1 MNAASIARHRTE
13 FVILP
18 TLPFRLDLTV
28 WTARRRSGNAVDRWD
43 GHVYRR
49 VLVLHGTPVE
59 IAVEQ
64 AGARLHVCA
73 IGAGRLPA
81 DARLRVTSML
91 ERTLGLRVDLRGF
104 YRFARRDRKLR
115 PLVERFRG
123 VKPPRFPSLFE
134 ALLNAFACQ
143 QFSIEVGLELLNR
156 LARTYGVTSPDGSSH
171 AFPHPKA
178 LASSRIDSLRRLGF
192 SRAKS
197 LAMIELARGVASG
210 RLDLDRFTG
219 LDDDAAVAALCA
231 LRGVGRWTAEYV
243 LLRGFGRLQIFPGDD
258 VGAQNALGRW
268 LGRTSLS
275 GYDVVER
282 ALAPWRP
289 WAGLIYFHLLL
300 TGLAEAGE
308 LA

>member
-1 MNAASIARHRTE
+1 VSSTIT
-13 FVILP
+13 FVLRP
-18 TLPFRLDLTV
+18 TLPFRLDLTA
-28 WTARRRSGNAVDRWD
+28 WTARRRPGNAVDRWD
-43 GHVYRR
+43 GHIYRR
-49 VLVLHGTPVE
+49 VLVLHGDPVE

-64 AGARLHVCA
+64 AGSRLHVCA
-73 IGAGRLPA
+73 TGAGRLPA
-81 DARLRVTSML
+81 DARLLVTAML
-91 ERTLGLRVDLRGF
+91 ERTLGLRLDLTRF
-104 YRFARRDRKLR
+104 YRFAGRDRKLG

-134 ALLNAFACQ
+134 ALLNGFACQ

-156 LARTYGVTSPDGSSH
+156 LARAYGVASPGGSSH

-178 LASSRIDSLRRLGF
+178 LASSRIDSLKRLGF

-197 LAMIELARGVASG
+197 VAMIELARGIVSG
-210 RLDLDRFTG
+210 RLDLESFTG
-219 LDDDAAVAALCA
+219 LDDDTAVARLCA

-243 LLRGFGRLQIFPGDD
+243 LLRGLGRLHIFPGDD

-268 LGRTSLS
+268 LGRRSLS
-275 GYDVVER
+275 AYDVVAR

-300 TGLAEAGE
+300 MGLEEAGE

>member
-1 MNAASIARHRTE
+1 
-13 FVILP
+13 
-18 TLPFRLDLTV
+18 
-28 WTARRRSGNAVDRWD
+28 
-43 GHVYRR
+43 
-49 VLVLHGTPVE
+49 
-59 IAVEQ
+59 
-64 AGARLHVCA
+64 
-73 IGAGRLPA
+73 
-81 DARLRVTSML
+81 ML
-91 ERTLGLRVDLRGF
+91 ERTLGLRVDLTGF
-104 YRFARRDRKLR
+104 YRFARSDRKLR

-156 LARTYGVTSPDGSSH
+156 LARTYGVAARDGSAY
-171 AFPHPKA
+171 AFPEPKA
-178 LASSRIDSLRRLGF
+178 LGTSRIDSLKRLGF

-197 LAMIELARGVASG
+197 LAMIELAHGVASG
-210 RLDLDRFTG
+210 RLDLERFTG

-258 VGAQNALGRW
+258 VGAHNALRRW

-275 GYDVVER
+275 GYDLVER

>member
-1 MNAASIARHRTE
+1 MLSRIT
-13 FVILP
+13 FVVLP

-64 AGARLHVCA
+64 AGSRLHVCA
-73 IGAGRLPA
+73 TGAGRLPR
-81 DARLRVTSML
+81 DARLLVTSML
-91 ERTLGLRVDLRGF
+91 ERTLGLRVDLTGF
-104 YRFARRDRKLR
+104 YRFARGDRKLR

-143 QFSIEVGLELLNR
+143 QLSIEVGLELLNR
-156 LARTYGVTSPDGSSH
+156 LARTYGVASPDESAH

-178 LASSRIDSLRRLGF
+178 LGSSRIDSLKRLGF
-192 SRAKS
+192 SRAKAR
-197 LAMIELARGVASG
+197 AMIELARGVASG
-210 RLDLDRFTG
+210 RLDLERFTG

-268 LGRTSLS
+268 LGRTSLHR
-275 GYDVVER
+275 YDVVEH
-282 ALAPWRP
+282 ALARWRP

-308 LA
+308 VA

>member
-1 MNAASIARHRTE
+1 MLSRIT
-13 FVILP
+13 FVVFP
-18 TLPFRLDLTV
+18 TPPFRLDLTV

-43 GHVYRR
+43 GHIYRR
-49 VLVLHGTPVE
+49 TWVLHGTPVE

-64 AGARLHVCA
+64 SGSRLHVCA
-73 IGAGRLPA
+73 TGAGRLPP
-81 DARLRVTSML
+81 DARLRVTAML
-91 ERTLGLRVDLRGF
+91 ERTLGLRVDLTAF
-104 YRFARRDRKLR
+104 YRFARGDRKLR

-123 VKPPRFPSLFE
+123 VKPPRFPTLFE

-143 QFSIEVGLELLNR
+143 QFSIVVGLELLNR
-156 LARTYGVTSPDGSSH
+156 LARTYGVASPDGKAH
-171 AFPHPKA
+171 AFPHPKI
-178 LASSRIDSLRRLGF
+178 LGSSRIDSLKRLGF

-210 RLDLDRFTG
+210 RLDLERFAG
-219 LDDDAAVAALCA
+219 LDDDAAVAALGA

-268 LGRTSLS
+268 LGRRGLS
-275 GYDVVER
+275 GYDAVER
-282 ALAPWRP
+282 ALATWRP

>member
-1 MNAASIARHRTE
+1 MAALLFDANVARGLGDDPSILGSAGRPVASDPER
-13 FVILP
+13 LP
-18 TLPFRLDLTV
+18 TTV
-28 WTARRRSGNAVDRWD
+28 GQQID
-43 GHVYRR
+43 GDAGSRR
-49 VLVLHGTPVE
+49 VA
-59 IAVEQ
+59 IAGQ
-64 AGARLHVCA
+64 RHA
-73 IGAGRLPA
+73 
-81 DARLRVTSML
+81 
-91 ERTLGLRVDLRGF
+91 
-104 YRFARRDRKLR
+104 
-115 PLVERFRG
+115 
-123 VKPPRFPSLFE
+123 LF
-134 ALLNAFACQ
+134 
-143 QFSIEVGLELLNR
+143 EVGLELLNR
-156 LARTYGVTSPDGSSH
+156 LARTYGIASPDGSAH

-178 LASSRIDSLRRLGF
+178 LASARIDSLKRLGF

-210 RLDLDRFTG
+210 RLDLERVTG

-243 LLRGFGRLQIFPGDD
+243 LLRGVGRLQIFPGDD
-258 VGAQNALGRW
+258 VGAQKALGRW

-300 TGLAEAGE
+300 TGLAEAGD

>member
-1 MNAASIARHRTE
+1 MLNRITFDVR
-13 FVILP
+13 P
-18 TLPFRLDLTV
+18 TPPFRLDLTV
-28 WTARRRSGNAVDRWD
+28 WTVRRRSGNAVDCWD

-49 VLVLHGTPVE
+49 VLVLHGAPVG
-59 IAVEQ
+59 IAVAQ
-64 AGARLHVCA
+64 AGSRLHVCA
-73 IGAGRLPA
+73 TGAGPLPP
-81 DARLRVTSML
+81 DARLRVISML
-91 ERTLGLRVDLRGF
+91 ERTLGLRSDLTDF

-143 QFSIEVGLELLNR
+143 QLSIEVGLELLNR
-156 LARTYGVTSPDGSSH
+156 LARTYGVASPDGSAH

-178 LASSRIDSLRRLGF
+178 LASSRVDSLRRLGF

-197 LAMIELARGVASG
+197 LAIIELARGVAAG
-210 RLDLDRFTG
+210 RLDLERLTG

-243 LLRGFGRLQIFPGDD
+243 LLRGLGRLQIFPGDD

-268 LGRTSLS
+268 LGLTGLS

-300 TGLAEAGE
+300 RGLGEAGD
-308 LA
+308 LAQGPEQR

>member
-1 MNAASIARHRTE
+1 MLSRIT
-13 FVILP
+13 FVVLP
-18 TLPFRLDLTV
+18 RLPFRLDLTV

-43 GHVYRR
+43 GHIYRR
-49 VLVLHGTPVE
+49 ALVLHGTPVE

-64 AGARLHVCA
+64 AGSRLHVRA
-73 IGAGRLPA
+73 TGAGRLPP
-81 DARLRVTSML
+81 DTRLRVTSML
-91 ERTLGLRVDLRGF
+91 ERTLGLRVDLTGF
-104 YRFARRDRKLR
+104 YRYARRDRKLR
-115 PLVERFRG
+115 PLVERFLG
-123 VKPPRFPSLFE
+123 VKPPRYPSLFE

-156 LARTYGVTSPDGSSH
+156 LARTYGVASPDGSAH
-171 AFPHPKA
+171 AFPDPKA
-178 LASSRIDSLRRLGF
+178 LGSSRIDSLKRLGF

-197 LAMIELARGVASG
+197 LAMVELARGVAGG

-258 VGAQNALGRW
+258 VGAQHALGRW
-268 LGRTSLS
+268 LGRPSLS

-300 TGLAEAGE
+300 KGLAEAGDV
-308 LA
+308 A

>member
-1 MNAASIARHRTE
+1 MVSRAT
-13 FVILP
+13 FVVLP
-18 TLPFRLDLTV
+18 TPPFRLDLTV

-49 VLVLHGTPVE
+49 VLVLHGTPVD

-64 AGARLHVCA
+64 AGARLHVCVT
-73 IGAGRLPA
+73 GVGRLPP

-91 ERTLGLRVDLRGF
+91 ECTLGLRSDLAGF

-115 PLVERFRG
+115 PLVERFLG

-143 QFSIEVGLELLNR
+143 QLSIAAGLELLNR
-156 LARTYGVTSPDGSSH
+156 LARTYGVASPRGSAH
-171 AFPHPKA
+171 AFPQPTA
-178 LASSRIDSLRRLGF
+178 LASARIASLRQLGF
-192 SRAKS
+192 SRVKS
-197 LAMIELARGVASG
+197 QAMIELARGVASG
-210 RLDLDRFTG
+210 RLDLKRFAVLG
-219 LDDDAAVAALCA
+219 DDAAVAALCT

-243 LLRGFGRLQIFPGDD
+243 LLRGFGRLHVFPGDD
-258 VGAQNALGRW
+258 VGAQNELRRW
-268 LGRTSLS
+268 LGRTHLS
-275 GYDVVER
+275 GYDAVDR

-300 TGLAEAGE
+300 TGLAEAGQ
-308 LA
+308 LQ

>member
-1 MNAASIARHRTE
+1 VLRRITFAVH
-13 FVILP
+13 P

-43 GHVYRR
+43 GHIYRR

-64 AGARLHVCA
+64 AGSRLHVCA
-73 IGAGRLPA
+73 TGAERLPP

-91 ERTLGLRVDLRGF
+91 ERTLGLRVDLTGF
-104 YRFARRDRKLR
+104 YRFARRDRRLR

-156 LARTYGVTSPDGSSH
+156 LARTYGVASPDGSAH

-178 LASSRIDSLRRLGF
+178 LGSSRIDSLKRLGF

-210 RLDLDRFTG
+210 RLDLERFTG

-258 VGAQNALGRW
+258 VGAQNALRRW

-275 GYDVVER
+275 GYDMVER

>member
-1 MNAASIARHRTE
+1 VLSGIT
-13 FVILP
+13 FVVHP

-64 AGARLHVCA
+64 AGSRLHVCA
-73 IGAGRLPA
+73 TGAGRLPA
-81 DARLRVTSML
+81 DARPLVTAML
-91 ERTLGLRVDLRGF
+91 ERTLGLRVNLTGF
-104 YRFARRDRKLR
+104 YRFARRDRRLR

-123 VKPPRFPSLFE
+123 VKPPRFPNLFE
-134 ALLNAFACQ
+134 AFLNAFACQ

-156 LARTYGVTSPDGSSH
+156 LARTYGVASPDGSAH

-178 LASSRIDSLRRLGF
+178 LASSRIDSLKRLGF

-210 RLDLDRFTG
+210 RLDLERFTQ

-243 LLRGFGRLQIFPGDD
+243 LLRGVGRLQVFPGDD
-258 VGAQNALGRW
+258 VGARNALGRW

-275 GYDVVER
+275 GYGVVER
-282 ALAPWRP
+282 ALVPWRP

>member
-1 MNAASIARHRTE
+1 
-13 FVILP
+13 
-18 TLPFRLDLTV
+18 
-28 WTARRRSGNAVDRWD
+28 
-43 GHVYRR
+43 
-49 VLVLHGTPVE
+49 
-59 IAVEQ
+59 
-64 AGARLHVCA
+64 
-73 IGAGRLPA
+73 
-81 DARLRVTSML
+81 ML
-91 ERTLGLRVDLRGF
+91 ERTLGLRSDLADF
-104 YRFARRDRKLR
+104 YRFARRDRRLW

-143 QFSIEVGLELLNR
+143 QLSIEVGLELLNR
-156 LARTYGVTSPDGSSH
+156 LARTYGVTSPDGSAH

-178 LASSRIDSLRRLGF
+178 LASSRVDSLKRLGF

-197 LAMIELARGVASG
+197 LAIIELARGVAAG
-210 RLDLDRFTG
+210 RLDLERLTG

-243 LLRGFGRLQIFPGDD
+243 LLRGLGRLQIFPGDD

-268 LGRTSLS
+268 LGLTGLS

-282 ALAPWRP
+282 ALTPWRP

-300 TGLAEAGE
+300 RGLAEAGD